1 VVEQVVEWQA
11 RTSLSRTW
19 LTITIKEVGGKF
31 HANIQA
37 NYKVNPIGDVI
48 ITFGSTTKA

>member
-1 VVEQVVEWQA
+1 M
-11 RTSLSRTW
+11 TSKNNLSRTW
-19 LTITIKEVGGKF
+19 LAITIKEEGGKL

-37 NYKVNPIGDVI
+37 NYKVNPIGDAI